1 MNALIGFRTNAAGHL
16 AATPTQR
23 KQAEEAV
30 VSNLRAKL
38 LGQLRDSLGSQNPTT
53 ATAASTNATAPQY
66 ATAMAEGDTAVTD
79 AAEDTLGRDA
89 FLQLLV
95 QQLTNQDPLEPMDNT
110 QMVTQ
115 LAQFSAL
122 EQQQAL
128 NSNFEDLSARVDFLN
143 GNVDQLNFISAQGML
158 GKYVEGF
165 NLDQEFV
172 GGIVESVHLEGSIV
186 VLTVDGELVPMT
198 GVLGVADEEPSEPI
212 AEPDTGNPPAEEDE
226 PQPTPEDPGDGTAKG
241 VGS

>member
-23 KQAEEAV
+23 EQAQDAV

-38 LGQLRDSLGSQNPTT
+38 LGQLRDQLAKQNPTT
-53 ATAASTNATAPQY
+53 AKAASTQASAPQY
-66 ATAMAEGDTAVTD
+66 ATAKAEGDSAVTD
-79 AAEDTLGRDA
+79 AAGDTLGRDA

-128 NSNFEDLSARVDFLN
+128 NSNFQDLSARVDFLN

-186 VLTVDGELVPMT
+186 ILTIDGELVPMT
-198 GVLGVADEEPSEPI
+198 VCSGCDKSRPPITDPSADL
-212 AEPDTGNPPAEEDE
+212 
-226 PQPTPEDPGDGTAKG
+226 DP
-241 VGS
+241 